1 MSQLSQSSQ
10 HPQVSSLRREY
21 VHGSLSRKQ
30 LLECPV
36 AQFESWL
43 QQANDDELQD
53 ATAMT
58 VATVDE
64 RGRPFQRMVLLKGVD
79 ERGFVFFTNLGS
91 RKAQQIQ
98 HNANVSLHFAWLPH
112 DRQVIINGQAKA
124 LTSAEN
130 MAYFLSRPKA
140 SQLAAMA
147 SRQSHPISAR
157 RVLEEKFIELKNK
170 FAKGEIEAPS
180 FWGGFRI
187 EPEQIEFWQGGE
199 NRLHD
204 RFIYQR
210 DDNQAEWQIERYA
223 P

>member
-1 MSQLSQSSQ
+1 MSQSTQ

-64 RGRPFQRMVLLKGVD
+64 KGRPFQRMVLLKGVD

-91 RKAQQIQ
+91 RQAQQIQ

-157 RVLEEKFIELKNK
+157 RVLEEKFLELKNK
-170 FAKGEIEAPS
+170 FAKGDIEAPS

-210 DDNQAEWQIERYA
+210 ESSHDEWQIERYA

>member
-1 MSQLSQSSQ
+1 MSQSSQ
-10 HPQVSSLRREY
+10 HPQVSYLRREY

-98 HNANVSLHFAWLPH
+98 NNANVSLHFAWLPH

-157 RVLEEKFIELKNK
+157 RVLEEKFIELKKK

-210 DDNQAEWQIERYA
+210 DDNQDEWQIERYA

>member
-1 MSQLSQSSQ
+1 MSQSSQ
-10 HPQVSSLRREY
+10 HPQVSYLRREY

-98 HNANVSLHFAWLPH
+98 NNANVSLHFAWLPH

-210 DDNQAEWQIERYA
+210 DDNQDEWQIERYA

>member
-1 MSQLSQSSQ
+1 MSQSTQ

-21 VHGSLSRKQ
+21 KHGSLSRKQ

-64 RGRPFQRMVLLKGVD
+64 HGRPFQRMVLLKGVD

-98 HNANVSLHFAWLPH
+98 HNANVCLHCAWLPH

-157 RVLEEKFIELKNK
+157 RVLEEKFFELKNK

-199 NRLHD
+199 HRLHD

-210 DDNQAEWQIERYA
+210 ENSQGDWQIERYA

>member
-1 MSQLSQSSQ
+1 MSR
-10 HPQVSSLRREY
+10 HPQVSSQRREY
-21 VHGSLSRKQ
+21 SHGTLTQAQ
-30 LLECPV
+30 LLPCPI

-43 QQANDDELQD
+43 QQANDAQLQD

-58 VATVDE
+58 VATVDAI
-64 RGRPFQRMVLLKGVD
+64 GRPFQRMVLLKAVD
-79 ERGFVFFTNLGS
+79 EKGFVFFTNLGS

-98 HNANVSLHFAWLPH
+98 HNANVSLHFAWLTH
-112 DRQVIINGQAKA
+112 DRQVIINGRAKA
-124 LTSAEN
+124 LGKAEN
-130 MAYFLSRPKA
+130 VAYFLSRPKA

-147 SRQSHPISAR
+147 SRQSRPISAR
-157 RVLEEKFIELKNK
+157 RVLEEKYLELKQK
-170 FAKGEIEAPS
+170 FAQGGIEAPS

-199 NRLHD
+199 HRLHD

-210 DDNQAEWQIERYA
+210 AEPTQNWSIARYA